1 MLSRICS
8 AQVQVGTTNA
18 EESATSI
25 LRPLWNND
33 LRHIRDTSRFL
44 ACLDL
49 GGQRVCRKTE
59 RHRLQCTRREMGRPL
74 PAKGGSKPSHRSYDL
89 TAACVNPTAFI
100 AGSVLLGVTLG
111 RFARSSETHKS
122 PKSGP
127 PNVQSQDFGAG
138 PTANQ
143 SDRFDA
149 EG

>member
-1 MLSRICS
+1 
-8 AQVQVGTTNA
+8 
-18 EESATSI
+18 
-25 LRPLWNND
+25 
-33 LRHIRDTSRFL
+33 
-44 ACLDL
+44 
-49 GGQRVCRKTE
+49 
-59 RHRLQCTRREMGRPL
+59 MGRPL
-74 PAKGGSKPSHRSYDL
+74 PAKGGAKPSHRSYDL

-100 AGSVLLGVTLG
+100 AGSVLLGVALG

>member
-1 MLSRICS
+1 MLSRTCS
-8 AQVQVGTTNA
+8 AQVQVGTTKA
-18 EESATSI
+18 EESVTSI

-59 RHRLQCTRREMGRPL
+59 RHRLQRTCREMGRPL
-74 PAKGGSKPSHRSYDL
+74 PAKGGAKPSHRSFDL
-89 TAACVNPTAFI
+89 TTACVDPAAFI
-100 AGSVLLGVTLG
+100 AGSVLLGVALA
-111 RFARSSETHKS
+111 RVARSSETHKS
-122 PKSGP
+122 PKSGSTY
-127 PNVQSQDFGAG
+127 VQSQDFGSVPA
-138 PTANQ
+138 TNQ